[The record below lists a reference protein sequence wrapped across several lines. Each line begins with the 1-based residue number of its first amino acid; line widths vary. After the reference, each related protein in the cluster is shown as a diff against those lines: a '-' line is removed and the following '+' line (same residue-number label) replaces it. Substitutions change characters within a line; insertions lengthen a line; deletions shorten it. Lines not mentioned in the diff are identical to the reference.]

1 MRLRH
6 NVTDKEDFIIGNI
19 QEILDIFNNVALG
32 VSIPGMTAAISL
44 LVSGIGITNVMLV
57 SVTERTRE
65 GGLRKALGASE
76 EAILT
81 QL

>member
-1 MRLRH
+1 MHAVQQCHRQG
-6 NVTDKEDFIIGNI
+6 DFIIGNI

-32 VSIPGMTAAISL
+32 VSILLGMTAAISL

-65 GGLRKALGASE
+65 VDYVKH
-76 EAILT
+76 
-81 QL
+81 